1 MKLSYPIDNRLVA
14 YYTVLVDVIQRRTE
28 GGEILEIVVS
38 NKTSRP
44 LYEQIATQIKTQI
57 MSGDLKAGE
66 ALPSIR
72 ALAKSLH
79 ISVLTVQKA
88 YDLLQTDGFIETT
101 AGKGCYVSVQ
111 NQDFYLEEQQKKAG
125 NPGEYLLRASCC
137 RFDIPLGI
145 LGSLPCFY
153 VFLFCFYLIRLD
165 NKTDTSACS
174 PADTTIIVVSAICFL
189 QCTDPVCQACQVCT
203 RQVAEL
209 LNSVLIKFDQSLMQ
223 AVHA

>member
-111 NQDFYLEEQQKKAG
+111 NQDFYLEEQQKKIEEHFSEAIEIARTSG
-125 NPGEYLLRASCC
+125 ISLNKLADLL
-137 RFDIPLGI
+137 
-145 LGSLPCFY
+145 
-153 VFLFCFYLIRLD
+153 
-165 NKTDTSACS
+165 T
-174 PADTTIIVVSAICFL
+174 
-189 QCTDPVCQACQVCT
+189 
-203 RQVAEL
+203 L
-209 LNSVLIKFDQSLMQ
+209 LYEEV
-223 AVHA
+223 

>member
-38 NKTSRP
+38 NKTSQP

-111 NQDFYLEEQQKKAG
+111 NQDLYLEEQQKKIEEHFSEAIEIARTSG
-125 NPGEYLLRASCC
+125 SSLNKMVDLL
-137 RFDIPLGI
+137 
-145 LGSLPCFY
+145 
-153 VFLFCFYLIRLD
+153 
-165 NKTDTSACS
+165 T
-174 PADTTIIVVSAICFL
+174 
-189 QCTDPVCQACQVCT
+189 
-203 RQVAEL
+203 L
-209 LNSVLIKFDQSLMQ
+209 LYEED
-223 AVHA
+223 